1 MRNLEK
7 GKLAKAMV
15 EEVTSYEGAL
25 EVWELDLGSFD
36 SVKAFAARCAALDR
50 LDMLVE
56 NAGIAT
62 QDWVLTK
69 DGWESTCVLFRRK
82 GWRERR

>member
-36 SVKAFAARCAALDR
+36 SVKAFAARCAADR
-50 LDMLVE
+50 KSV
-56 NAGIAT
+56 
-62 QDWVLTK
+62 V
-69 DGWESTCVLFRRK
+69 
-82 GWRERR
+82 